1 MTPSVHPWNR
11 QWPCWCLGLLLASCS
26 TPTAVR
32 TSDEGVKLT
41 SPRRPNQPNHP
52 NYASVLIA
60 DVPHVR
66 QKPDFCGEAVT
77 ESWLKA
83 LGSSVSQD
91 EVFALSGMN
100 PERGMGATTREL
112 AVALERLGFEV
123 GPVFGKASAESAD
136 DLEKQFAAL
145 HADLLQRI
153 PSIVCM
159 HYSDKPATTEH
170 FRLVLG
176 YDATTDEVVYHE
188 PAAANAAY
196 QRMSRQQF
204 LALWPL
210 KYDPKLWTVI
220 RLRLA
225 GTPKGPTATT
235 GTLATPTL
243 IRTTQAEYAQHIMRL
258 REGKGRGFN
267 VILEPPFVVLGD
279 GSSTELR
286 AVATRTVR
294 WAVGHLK
301 RDFFSKDPARILDIW
316 LFRDA
321 SSYESNVLR
330 LFGSSPTTPYGY
342 YSSEHDA
349 LVMNIATGGGTLV
362 HEIVH
367 PYIEANFPDCP
378 AWFNEGLGS
387 LYEQSAER
395 DGHIIGLTN
404 WRLAGLQKR
413 ITRGKLASFPTLLS
427 TTTRQFYDDDSGGNY
442 AQARYLLYYLQEKG
456 LLVRYYREFF
466 EHRASDP
473 TGLTTLKRVLD
484 EPDIE
489 AFQKRW
495 ETWVMRL
502 QFPEGGP

>member
-1 MTPSVHPWNR
+1 
-11 QWPCWCLGLLLASCS
+11 
-26 TPTAVR
+26 
-32 TSDEGVKLT
+32 
-41 SPRRPNQPNHP
+41 
-52 NYASVLIA
+52 VLI
-60 DVPHVR
+60 DGVPHVH

-83 LGSSVSQD
+83 LGSSVTQD
-91 EVFALSGMN
+91 QVFALSGMN

-123 GPVFGKASAESAD
+123 GPVFEKTSAESPD
-136 DLEKQFAAL
+136 ELEKQFAAL
-145 HADLLQRI
+145 HADLVRRI

-159 HYSDKPATTEH
+159 HYSDQPNTTEH

-176 YDATTDEVVYHE
+176 YDRTTDEVVYHE
-188 PAAANAAY
+188 PAVANAAY
-196 QRMSRQQF
+196 QRMARQQF

-225 GTPKGPTATT
+225 GTPGEPPATT
-235 GTLATPTL
+235 IPA
-243 IRTTQAEYAQHIMRL
+243 TQAEYAQHILRL
-258 REGKGRGFN
+258 RHGKGRGLN
-267 VILEPPFVVLGD
+267 VVLEPPFVVLGD
-279 GSSTELR
+279 SSSTELR
-286 AVATRTVR
+286 AVAARTVR
-294 WAVGHLK
+294 WAVSHLK
-301 RDFFSKDPARILDIW
+301 RDFFSKDPARILNIW

-321 SSYESNVLR
+321 ASYESNVPR
-330 LFGSSPTTPYGY
+330 LFGSPPTTPYGY

-395 DGHIIGLTN
+395 DGHIVGLTN

-413 ITRGKLASFPTLLS
+413 IARGKLPRLSTLLS
-427 TTTRQFYDDDSGGNY
+427 TTTRQFYDDDSGSNY
-442 AQARYLLYYLQEKG
+442 GQARYLLYYLQERG
-456 LLVRYYREFF
+456 LLVQYYHEFF
-466 EHRASDP
+466 EHRGSDP
-473 TGLTTLKRVLD
+473 TGLATLKRVLD
-484 EPDIE
+484 EPDID